1 MKEENPM
8 EKMTVKESAETRAT
22 LYSIAISALEATG
35 LKTEPFKGGV
45 LIDLGNGYFAKMA
58 ISICDATK
66 FNLEETRAEYAAQVE
81 ARNAAAE
88 KAAAKAAE
96 KAKKAAEKAKKD
108 AEKAEKAAKTAE

>member
-1 MKEENPM
+1 M

-22 LYSIAISALEATG
+22 LYSTAISALEATG
-35 LKTEPFKGGV
+35 LKTEPIKGGV